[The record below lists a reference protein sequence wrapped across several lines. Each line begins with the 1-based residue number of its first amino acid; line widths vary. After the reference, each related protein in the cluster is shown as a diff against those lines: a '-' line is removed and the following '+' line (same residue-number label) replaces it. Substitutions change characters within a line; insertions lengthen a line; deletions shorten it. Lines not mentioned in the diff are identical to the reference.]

1 MNSNTQNNHIKK
13 IKEQD
18 KHKFKA
24 IFLEGH
30 GYNRWFNIQDNEKS
44 DHEESINT
52 AQVNIKLLMPPLEGA
67 EEEVKKRKRNK
78 NLTSRQTINKASSS
92 ISTNKSW
99 K

>member
-1 MNSNTQNNHIKK
+1 MKK

-24 IFLEGH
+24 LFLEGH

-52 AQVNIKLLMPPLEGA
+52 TLVILNY
-67 EEEVKKRKRNK
+67 
-78 NLTSRQTINKASSS
+78 
-92 ISTNKSW
+92 
-99 K
+99 

>member
-1 MNSNTQNNHIKK
+1 
-13 IKEQD
+13 
-18 KHKFKA
+18 
-24 IFLEGH
+24 
-30 GYNRWFNIQDNEKS
+30 
-44 DHEESINT
+44 
-52 AQVNIKLLMPPLEGA
+52 MPSLEGA